1 MNNSKFIE
9 NIWITFSYNSIFC
22 IGRTKISDGI
32 EMVALVTETGELE
45 CVLYEKIIDV
55 KQLKLL
61 KDVKFNH
68 QQSIKKDMEF
78 DLHSN

>member
-55 KQLKLL
+55 
-61 KDVKFNH
+61 
-68 QQSIKKDMEF
+68 
-78 DLHSN
+78 